1 MVAGY
6 RSWQWI
12 VCNEVGY
19 IQDAAPEGEPSLI
32 SRIVNPAYDLR
43 QCVNFFPDYFP
54 ETPVPNVN
62 ATNTAYKGWDVQ
74 EDRLFFANGI
84 SASRFACFNTGLL
97 IGSSHHSQRTLG
109 VRPPCPLRA

>member
-84 SASRFACFNTGLL
+84 SASCSVFFVA
-97 IGSSHHSQRTLG
+97 GSLTWSSFPSQRTPG
-109 VRPPCPLRA
+109 VRLPCPPRA